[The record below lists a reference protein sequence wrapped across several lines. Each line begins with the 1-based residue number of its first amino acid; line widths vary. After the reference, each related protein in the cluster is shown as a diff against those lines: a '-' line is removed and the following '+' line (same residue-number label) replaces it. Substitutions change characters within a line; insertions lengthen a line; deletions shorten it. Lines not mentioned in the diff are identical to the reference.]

1 MSPALTGGFFT
12 SEPSGKPLE
21 LLKLVVM
28 GKVFFFFSKY
38 WAGRQSAEFSS
49 CFKISFFF
57 LSYLNLSYTW
67 NLF

>member
-28 GKVFFFFSKY
+28 VKG
-38 WAGRQSAEFSS
+38 
-49 CFKISFFF
+49 FF
-57 LSYLNLSYTW
+57 LANTGQEESLLNSLLVLRF
-67 NLF
+67 LFF

>member
-21 LLKLVVM
+21 LLQLVVM
-28 GKVFFFFSKY
+28 VKGFFLANTGQEESLLNSLLVLRFL
-38 WAGRQSAEFSS
+38 
-49 CFKISFFF
+49 FF

>member
-28 GKVFFFFSKY
+28 VKGFFLANTGQEESLLNSLLVLRFL
-38 WAGRQSAEFSS
+38 
-49 CFKISFFF
+49 FF